1 MPAERLRRETFWTR
15 HPGRVALC
23 VGLFAFTLGFLQDE
37 FLAQGGWS
45 RWTLIVTTDVFVGL
59 IAGVFFFA
67 FARAEKRNRELL
79 RERMRTVAELNHHV
93 RNALQVIKFWGV
105 QHENCLHDDPQI
117 QLMKDSVDRIE
128 WALKEVLPQYP
139 EPEIKPASAPANASL
154 TGSKIA
160 VPPVPALSPEKGLKP
175 H

>member
-1 MPAERLRRETFWTR
+1 
-15 HPGRVALC
+15 VA
-23 VGLFAFTLGFLQDE
+23 AFTLGLLQDE
-37 FLAQGGWS
+37 FLAQEGWS
-45 RWTLIVTTDVFVGL
+45 RWTLIVITDVFVGL
-59 IAGVFFFA
+59 IAGGFFFA

-139 EPEIKPASAPANASL
+139 EPGTKTVSAPANASI
-154 TGSKIA
+154 TGERIS
-160 VPPVPALSPEKGLKP
+160 VPPVPPLAAEKELKP